1 MPDPDPDHDHRID
14 RQYITTAL
22 AHRHAAA
29 SADMQD
35 ALAQLATGLLRQV
48 HAGAN
53 DPIVTPL
60 RNFLHVDEKAHCAQ
74 RVVDWFL
81 DGQRNS
87 PPYQYRGVI
96 GPAMAQVYEEMTG
109 TAATDVQMD
118 VLVNSLAGGERDL
131 FPAVIPLERLG
142 LARTLVDDLILGAA

>member
-1 MPDPDPDHDHRID
+1 MPDQDHRID

-29 SADMQD
+29 SADTQD
-35 ALAQLATGLLRQV
+35 TLAQLATGLLRQV
-48 HAGAN
+48 HAGAD
-53 DPIVTPL
+53 DPIATPL

-87 PPYQYRGVI
+87 PPYQYQGVI